1 MIKLKI
7 QENKNMA
14 KDKAQDGKRKSQ
26 EKHEINYDKTHP
38 NNKKTQTKPF
48 KKRVGKAVSKAKK
61 RIFKK

>member
-1 MIKLKI
+1 MVNRNTPKT
-7 QENKNMA
+7 
-14 KDKAQDGKRKSQ
+14 QDGKRKSK
-26 EKHEINYDKTHP
+26 EKHEISYDKAHP